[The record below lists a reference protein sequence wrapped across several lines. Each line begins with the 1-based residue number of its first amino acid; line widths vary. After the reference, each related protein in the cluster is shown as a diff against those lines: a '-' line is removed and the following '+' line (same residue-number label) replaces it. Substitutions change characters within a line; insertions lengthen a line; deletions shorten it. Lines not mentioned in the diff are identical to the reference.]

1 MSDNYKTE
9 INLLP
14 DVRNLTVLMQ
24 QKSVTL
30 ESGLKINSYFVREGS
45 DAPFVVSVIGNDAQ
59 IEAGKAYNMMLRE
72 RKQTRQSDGATFI
85 ELQVAGAQE
94 Q

>member
-9 INLLP
+9 TTLLP
-14 DVRNLTVLMQ
+14 DPRVVTVLMR

-30 ESGLKINSYFVREGS
+30 ESGLTIASYFVREGN
-45 DAPFVVSVIGNDAQ
+45 DAPFVVSVIGKDAT
-59 IEAGKAYNMMLRE
+59 IEAGKSYMMMLRE
-72 RKQTRQSDGATFI
+72 RKQTRQSDGQVFT

>member
-1 MSDNYKTE
+1 MSEYTTNTT
-9 INLLP
+9 LLP
-14 DVRNLTVLMQ
+14 DPKVVTVLMQ
-24 QKSVTL
+24 QKKVTL
-30 ESGLKINSYFVREGS
+30 ESGLTIASYFVRENN
-45 DAPFVVSVIGNDAQ
+45 DAPFVVSVVGTDAM
-59 IEAGKAYNMMLRE
+59 IEAGKTYMVMLRE

>member
-1 MSDNYKTE
+1 MSEYKTE
-9 INLLP
+9 TTLLP
-14 DVRNLTVLMQ
+14 DPKVVTVLMQ

-30 ESGLKINSYFVREGS
+30 DGGLTIDSYFVREGS
-45 DAPFVVSVIGNDAQ
+45 GAPFVVSVVGNDAK
-59 IEAGKAYNMMLRE
+59 IEAGKSYMLMLRE
-72 RKQTRQSDGATFI
+72 RKQTRESDGKEFI

>member
-1 MSDNYKTE
+1 MSEYTTE
-9 INLLP
+9 TTLLP
-14 DVRNLTVLMQ
+14 EVRDVTVLMQ

-30 ESGLKINSYFVREGS
+30 ESGLTIDSFFVREGS
-45 DAPFVVSVIGNDAQ
+45 DAPFVVQVIGSDANV
-59 IEAGKAYNMMLRE
+59 EAGKSYKMMLRE
-72 RKQTRQSDGATFI
+72 RKQTRATDGREFV

>member
-1 MSDNYKTE
+1 MSEYKTE
-9 INLLP
+9 TTLLP
-14 DVRNLTVLMQ
+14 DPKVVTVLMQ

-30 ESGLKINSYFVREGS
+30 ESGLTIDSYFVREGS
-45 DAPFVVSVIGNDAQ
+45 DAPFVVSVVGNDAS
-59 IEAGKAYNMMLRE
+59 IEAGKTYMLMLRE
-72 RKQTRQSDGATFI
+72 RKQTRATDGREFI